1 MAPENQSTLTMFI
14 LQSFVDDPWIHDIL
28 FSFFF
33 TLLMVAIVGNGLIIT
48 TIHRSPNLH
57 TPMYFFLVNLAL
69 MDVICTM
76 TVVPKVL
83 ESLMTENT
91 ISYGGCLTQMFIFS
105 WALGSELMLFS
116 AMAYDRYLAI
126 CRPLHYGTLM
136 SGRTCV
142 ALASSV
148 WVSGALNSLMLTC
161 LVLPLSFCGPNL
173 ISHFFCEIPSV
184 LMLSCS
190 PTFIND
196 ITTFIADIFVTGL
209 NFLLTMTSYGFI
221 IASILRIRSAEGKK
235 QAFSTCSAH
244 LIVVTLFYSTVLYTY
259 VRPALGTAGILD
271 KAIAVLYTTVTP
283 SLNPLIYTL
292 RNKEFKTSFKKT
304 FISPLMSLNLK
315 KNIGSSG
322 QRV

>member
-1 MAPENQSTLTMFI
+1 MASENQSVVTMFI
-14 LQSFVDDPWIHDIL
+14 LQNFVDDPWLQDAL
-28 FSFFF
+28 FCFFF
-33 TLLMVAIVGNGLIIT
+33 ILLTMAIVGNGLIIT
-48 TIHRSPNLH
+48 TIHRSPSLH

-69 MDVICTM
+69 MDVICTV
-76 TVVPKVL
+76 TVLPKVL
-83 ESLMTENT
+83 QSLVTENT

-105 WALGSELMLFS
+105 WVLGSELLLFS

-136 SGRTCV
+136 NGRACV
-142 ALASSV
+142 ALAAFV
-148 WVSGALNSLMLTC
+148 WFTGALNSLVLTC

-173 ISHFFCEIPSV
+173 ITHFFCEIPSV

-196 ITTFIADIFVTGL
+196 IMTVIADMFLTGL

-235 QAFSTCSAH
+235 RAFSTCSAH
-244 LIVVTLFYSTVLYTY
+244 LIVVTLYYSTVLYTY
-259 VRPALGTAGILD
+259 VRPALGTAGLLD

-292 RNKEFKTSFKKT
+292 RNKEFKTSFKKLL
-304 FISPLMSLNLK
+304 FPHS
-315 KNIGSSG
+315 
-322 QRV
+322 